1 MIYDPK
7 RALELLRIGSGRA
20 DAAFR
25 DGQEDAIR
33 HIVEGKGRLLVV
45 QKTGW
50 GKSFVYFIATKLL
63 REAGNGPALLI
74 SPLLALMRNQ
84 IAAAERMGVRAAT
97 INSDNQ
103 DDWATVEAKL
113 RQDEVDVLLIA
124 PEKLGNDWF
133 NTQVLAGIAGQIS
146 LMVIDEAHCISD
158 WGHDFRPY
166 YRLLERI
173 ARTLPANL
181 RLLATTATA
190 NNRVMDDLVAV
201 LGPNMKVLRGDLN
214 RGSLTLQTM
223 SLPSQAVRMA
233 WIAQRLNSLQGHGII
248 YTLTIRDANQLAD
261 WLKTRG
267 FAVEAYTGKTG
278 DRREELEQAL
288 QENKVKALVATTA
301 LGMGYDKPDLAFVIH
316 FQMPGSVVAYY
327 QQVGRAGRALK
338 SAYGVLLSGDEE
350 EGITDWFIRSAFP
363 SRQEVDDVLGALNEA
378 VEGLSIPELMTYVNI
393 SKSRIEKTITALSL
407 ESPAPIAKQKTKWQ
421 LTAAK
426 LGQGFWDRAD
436 RLTKL
441 RRAELQQMQE
451 YVGKPFGQHMGF
463 LIDALD
469 GDSSTV
475 SSPSLP
481 PLPEEVDQSLLRE
494 AEEFLC
500 RTSLPIEP
508 RKKWPTGGMPQ
519 YGVHS
524 GSTIPYQACPGKA
537 LCVWGDAGW
546 GGLVRQGKYKDGKF
560 ADELVMACVKMVHE
574 WNPQPKPAWVTCVP
588 SLRHPDLVPNFA
600 KHLAEALDLP
610 FHMVIAKTDERP
622 EQKTMANST
631 QQARNIDGSLVLNG
645 QPVPHGPVLLVDD
658 MVDSRWTLTVSAWI
672 LRQAGS
678 GEVWPMALSQTG
690 YDE

>member
-1 MIYDPK
+1 MAYDPK
-7 RALELLRIGSGRA
+7 HALQLLRIGSGRG
-20 DAAFR
+20 DATFR

-63 REAGNGPALLI
+63 REAGAGPALLI

-103 DDWATVEAKL
+103 DEWTAVEAKL
-113 RQDEVDVLLIA
+113 RQGEVDILLIA

-158 WGHDFRPY
+158 WGHDFRPH

-190 NNRVMDDLVAV
+190 NNRVMEDLIAV

-214 RGSLTLQTM
+214 RGSLALQTM
-223 SLPSQAVRMA
+223 RLPSQAVRMA
-233 WIAQRLNSLQGHGII
+233 WIAQQLSSLPGHGII

-288 QENKVKALVATTA
+288 QENKVKALIATTA

-327 QQVGRAGRALK
+327 QQVGRAGRALE

-363 SRQEVDDVLGALNEA
+363 TRQEVDDVLGALNEA
-378 VEGLSIPELMTYVNI
+378 AEGLSIPELMTYVNM
-393 SKSRIEKTITALSL
+393 SKNRIEKTITALSL
-407 ESPAPIAKQKTKWQ
+407 ESPAPIAKQKSKWQ
-421 LTAAK
+421 LTAAR
-426 LGQGFWDRAD
+426 LGDGFWARAD

-451 YVGKPFGQHMGF
+451 YVAQPFGQHMGF

-475 SSPSLP
+475 SPPSLP
-481 PLPEEVDQSLLRE
+481 PLPEDADQSLVRE

-508 RKKWPTGGMPQ
+508 RKKWPVGGMPQ
-519 YGVHS
+519 YGIHTA
-524 GSTIPYQACPGKA
+524 STIPYQAQPGKA

-546 GGLVRQGKYKDGKF
+546 GGLVRQGKYHDGHF
-560 ADELVMACVKMVHE
+560 SDDLVAACVKMIQE
-574 WNPQPKPAWVTCVP
+574 WNPQPAPTWVTCVP
-588 SLRHPDLVPNFA
+588 SLRHPDLVPSFA
-600 KHLAEALDLP
+600 QRLADALDLP
-610 FHMVIAKTDERP
+610 FHLVIAKTDARP

-631 QQARNIDGSLVLNG
+631 QQARNIDGSLALNG
-645 QPVPHGPVLLVDD
+645 QPIPAGPVLLVDD
-658 MVDSRWTLTVSAWI
+658 MVDSRWTLTVSAWL
-672 LRQAGS
+672 LRKNGS
-678 GEVWPMALSQTG
+678 GAVWPMALSQTG
-690 YDE
+690 HDE